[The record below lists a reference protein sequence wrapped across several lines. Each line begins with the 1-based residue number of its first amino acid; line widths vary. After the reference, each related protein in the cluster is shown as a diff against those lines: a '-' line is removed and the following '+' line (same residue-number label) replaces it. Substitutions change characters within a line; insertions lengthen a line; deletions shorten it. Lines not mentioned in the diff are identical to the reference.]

1 MVENDGSI
9 DASLKTSN
17 GQSSDNWRYR
27 LSYFRSDMKMAT
39 FQRKRPSITVMKGS
53 CLKLSFVHCFA
64 GMVQNLSDVLDRLNS
79 KTEIIQNKLDALI
92 NLAKILKNTKIEQF
106 QTVKEILN
114 S

>member
-1 MVENDGSI
+1 
-9 DASLKTSN
+9 
-17 GQSSDNWRYR
+17 
-27 LSYFRSDMKMAT
+27 
-39 FQRKRPSITVMKGS
+39 
-53 CLKLSFVHCFA
+53 
-64 GMVQNLSDVLDRLNS
+64 LDRLNS